1 MKHRTFILLIVL
13 ILSLTACSKETL
25 TPAIPP
31 ASETITQ
38 LDEGVWPV
46 NEYTA
51 GLPVPSGT
59 VQWAMLDHAHPN
71 CSIHLTDCSETAY
84 RHYMNLLQQ
93 AGYSVVEEVSESIS
107 EQGDRSMNTL
117 LSNGEK
123 GLSISYLSNAV
134 TIYIAFE

>member
-13 ILSLTACSKETL
+13 ILSLTACSKETP

-107 EQGDRSMNTL
+107 EQGDRSTNTL

-123 GLSISYLSNAV
+123 GLSISYLSNAF
-134 TIYIAFE
+134 TIYIVFE

>member
-13 ILSLTACSKETL
+13 ILSLTACSKETP

-38 LDEGVWPV
+38 LDEGAWPV

-93 AGYSVVEEVSESIS
+93 AGYSVVKEVSESIS
-107 EQGDRSMNTL
+107 EQGDRSTNTL

-123 GLSISYLSNAV
+123 GLSISYLSNAF
-134 TIYIAFE
+134 TIYIVFE